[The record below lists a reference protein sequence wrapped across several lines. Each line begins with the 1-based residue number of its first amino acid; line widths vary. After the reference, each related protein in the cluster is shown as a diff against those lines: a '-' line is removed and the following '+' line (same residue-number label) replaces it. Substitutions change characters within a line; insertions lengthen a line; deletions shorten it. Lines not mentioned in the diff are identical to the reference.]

1 MGRARRSAAR
11 RECPGLTTAK
21 VFIVDDEELARDR
34 LARVIRGR
42 RDMVLVGEAASVAKA
57 VALIETTAPDILLLD
72 IQLPGGDGFSI
83 LERLNEVPPAVIFVT
98 AFDHH
103 ATRAFDAAA
112 IDYVTKPIIPARL
125 NLALSR
131 AVKRLEDY
139 SAIGQFKEMRETLAV
154 LRREISEASN
164 SESALWVRT
173 HGQHRKLRARDLISL
188 HAEGDYT
195 RLVTA
200 DREYLYDERLSSV
213 ERLLPPADF
222 VRLHRSAIAA
232 RSAIVSYKRG
242 QFASLVALMTNGAE
256 IKVGRSFAPLIR
268 EELGTARHARRK
280 APETA
285 CNINGETDEA

>member
-1 MGRARRSAAR
+1 M
-11 RECPGLTTAK
+11 TTAK

-83 LERLNEVPPAVIFVT
+83 LERLNETPPAVIFVT

-131 AVKRLEDY
+131 AVKRLADAE
-139 SAIGQFKEMRETLAV
+139 AIGQFDEMRETLAV
-154 LRREISEASN
+154 LRREIGEASN
-164 SESALWVRT
+164 AESALWVRS
-173 HGQHRKLRARDLISL
+173 HGQHRKIRARDLISL

-195 RLVTA
+195 RLVTSE
-200 DREYLYDERLSSV
+200 REYLYDERLSSV
-213 ERLLPPADF
+213 ERLLPATDF

-232 RSAIVSYKRG
+232 RSAIESYKRG

-256 IKVGRSFAPLIR
+256 IRVGRSFAPLIR

-280 APETA
+280 AAETA
-285 CNINGETDEA
+285 WTNNGETDEA